1 MENAGD
7 TGEARG
13 EGERTTGDGRDA
25 EGTYGGGALET
36 DKATNTR
43 TRALRS
49 ARKQPKSDTTPRGF
63 DTTRHTDPCH
73 GTWHT
78 PATSECLSDLFGT
91 SRDMTKVHLVRYRAC
106 AAP

>member
-1 MENAGD
+1 MLGNAGD

-73 GTWHT
+73 GTWQALGT
-78 PATSECLSDLFGT
+78 VRASQGGVRGFGELSSFLNL
-91 SRDMTKVHLVRYRAC
+91 SN
-106 AAP
+106 